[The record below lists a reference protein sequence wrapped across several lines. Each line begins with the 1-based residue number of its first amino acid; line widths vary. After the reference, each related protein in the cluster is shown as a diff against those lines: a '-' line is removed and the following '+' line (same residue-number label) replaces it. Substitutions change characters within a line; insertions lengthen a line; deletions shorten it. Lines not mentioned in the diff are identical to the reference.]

1 MKKSLLF
8 VAIVLLLCVTLSGC
22 GSNQNTNNVSNENNN
37 MQESKK
43 ADSISWP
50 TNTVFPKPEG
60 CKIIEVRQDS
70 YKNYI
75 TVEWE
80 SKEAAKTYIEKVK
93 EVEGDKAEVIGQGET
108 DDSIY
113 YGTYQIT
120 ITSMNEKE
128 NIVLYN

>member
-1 MKKSLLF
+1 
-8 VAIVLLLCVTLSGC
+8 
-22 GSNQNTNNVSNENNN
+22 
-37 MQESKK
+37 MQEQQNDNTT
-43 ADSISWP
+43 AWP
-50 TNTVFPKPEG
+50 TNTIFPKPEG
-60 CKIIEVRQDS
+60 CKIIEVRQES

-80 SKEAAKTYIEKVK
+80 SKEAAKAYIEIVK
-93 EVEGDKAEVIGQGET
+93 EVEGEKAEIIGQGET
-108 DDSIY
+108 DDTVY

>member
-1 MKKSLLF
+1 MKKNLLY
-8 VAIVLLLCVTLSGC
+8 VVIALLLCVTLTGC
-22 GSNQNTNNVSNENNN
+22 GSNKNTNNVNNENNN

-43 ADSISWP
+43 DDSTSWP
-50 TNTVFPKPEG
+50 TNTTFPKPEG
-60 CKIIEVRQDS
+60 CKIIEVRQES

-80 SKEAAKTYIEKVK
+80 SKEAAKAYIEKVK

-120 ITSMNEKE
+120 ITSMNEKD
-128 NIVLYN
+128 NIVLYD